1 VIFLNPV
8 LAGLRQG
15 LKNCQ
20 VDKKWVFDDYS
31 YLCKGLILADMSIS
45 HSIFKAYDIRGIVAE
60 ELTLDTVKLIGLA
73 IGSESIACGERGVVV
88 GRDGRL
94 SGLALMDALKDGL
107 KSSGCHVVDI
117 GMVPTPLVYYS
128 TYTKAA
134 SSGVMITGSHN
145 PPEYNGFKIMIAG
158 ETLSG
163 ERIQE
168 LYKRIQAQNF
178 STGHGTS
185 TKVDIEDDY
194 IERITTDV
202 KLDKPLHIVV
212 DAGNGVAGN
221 IAPKLFEQLGVKVNK
236 LFCLI
241 DGNFPNHHPDP
252 SKMTN
257 LKDLIQAV
265 KDTGAD
271 MGFAFDGDG
280 DRLGLID
287 NKGNVI
293 WADRQMILYARD
305 VLSRNAGAKIVFD
318 VKCSSLLPKDIIQHG
333 GEAIMS
339 RTGHS
344 FIKAKLKATGAALG
358 GEMSGHIF
366 FKERWYGFDDALY
379 TGARLLEIL
388 SKTNKT
394 CAQVF
399 ADLPDSINTPEINIT
414 FDKQGQQFEAMD
426 KLYLDVDFKG
436 AEITTIDG
444 VRVDYPNGWGLV
456 RPSNTTPCLVLRFEA
471 DDEQTLLKIQ
481 TKFKIWLENN
491 HIPTQALL

>member
-1 VIFLNPV
+1 M
-8 LAGLRQG
+8 
-15 LKNCQ
+15 
-20 VDKKWVFDDYS
+20 
-31 YLCKGLILADMSIS
+31 LISS
-45 HSIFKAYDIRGIVAE
+45 GIFKAYDIRGVVGSG
-60 ELTLDTVKLIGLA
+60 LTPEVVKLIGLA
-73 IGSESIACGERGVVV
+73 IGSESIAKGERGVVV

-94 SGLALMDALKDGL
+94 SGLELMDALKDGL

-117 GMVPTPLVYYS
+117 GMVPTPLVYYA

-134 SSGVMITGSHN
+134 TSGVMITGSHN

-163 ERIQE
+163 ERIQA
-168 LYKRIQAQNF
+168 LYQRIKNKDF

-185 TKVDIEDDY
+185 TKVDIEQDY
-194 IERITTDV
+194 IERIISDV
-202 KLDKPLHIVV
+202 KLNKPLHIVV

-221 IAPKLFEQLGVKVNK
+221 IAPKLFTALGAKVSK
-236 LFCLI
+236 LFCLV
-241 DGNFPNHHPDP
+241 DGSFPNHHPDP
-252 SKMTN
+252 SKLTN
-257 LKDLIQAV
+257 LEDIIKQV
-265 KDTGAD
+265 KSTNAD

-305 VLSRNAGAKIVFD
+305 VLSRNEGAKIVFD
-318 VKCSSLLPKDIIQHG
+318 VKCSSNLPKDIIEHG

-344 FIKAKLKATGAALG
+344 FIKAKLKQTGSLLG

-399 ADLPDSINTPEINIT
+399 AQLPDSFNTPEINIH

-426 KLYLDVDFKG
+426 KLVKNINFPK
-436 AEITTIDG
+436 AKITTIDG
-444 VRVDYPNGWGLV
+444 VRVDYDNGWGLV

-471 DDEQTLLKIQ
+471 DDEQTLVKIQ
-481 TKFKIWLENN
+481 EEFRVWLEGNGVSTSGILN
-491 HIPTQALL
+491 HQ